1 MQHRMRKIPCSE
13 EDDPDMDE
21 RDLADLYIA
30 KGDKE
35 RGIKIFE
42 KLINRNPDN
51 IWNYNGAALSLQE
64 GGEYQLAE
72 KYIREG
78 IKLARRTK
86 DPEDL
91 LPQLKDMLKEVKQR
105 QKK

>member
-1 MQHRMRKIPCSE
+1 MQCRIRKIPCGK
-13 EDDPDMDE
+13 DYDPDMDE

-35 RGIKIFE
+35 KSIRMFQDLIRG
-42 KLINRNPDN
+42 NPNN
-51 IWNYNGAALSLQE
+51 IWNYNCAAICLLN

-78 IKLARRTK
+78 IRLAKKTQ

-91 LPQLKDMLKEVKQR
+91 LS
-105 QKK
+105 